1 MTVNIKNPE
10 VERLLDSVVRLTGE
24 SKTNAIRRALAE
36 RLNRLSL
43 VRVVSQDED
52 RLKAFLRDEI
62 WANIPEHLL
71 GTSLTKAEE
80 EAILG
85 LGDQGI

>member
-1 MTVNIKNPE
+1 MRKHPLPE
-10 VERLLDSVVRLTGE
+10 YLQNQDDERLSDLETFM
-24 SKTNAIRRALAE
+24 
-36 RLNRLSL
+36 
-43 VRVVSQDED
+43 Q
-52 RLKAFLRDEI
+52 DEI

-85 LGDQGI
+85 YGEQEN